1 MDKRLTSLSSDSQSV
16 LPRLA
21 TSALLGEIVRNANY
35 GAQPRSTESE
45 TLGQGPNIFVL
56 MSCSGDS
63 EAY

>member
-1 MDKRLTSLSSDSQSV
+1 MDKWLASLSSDSQSV

-21 TSALLGEIVRNANY
+21 ISALLGEIARNANY

-45 TLGQGPNIFVL
+45 TLGQVSNIFVL